1 MVSTIQHQT
10 INDLVQSAL
19 TVPQVC
25 HFRQMLTAYFE
36 QEQPVEVLVRRPQIG
51 FRLPHG
57 EYIFSVRPYWSAC
70 HKVIDPE
77 IVLVEAL
84 RVALD
89 ERGRHSA
96 TRRKV
101 VRLTLGPTH
110 SKWTLWNHVHGQDA
124 LDNFIEMVR
133 YFVLRPQDVF
143 RRASDHCC
151 CCGRRLQDQL
161 SRTRGIGPECLQAV
175 SPWLDRWVSAS
186 IEAQAKVE
194 AQASRQVLRDEY
206 LADTGLLPGD
216 WGVA

>member
-1 MVSTIQHQT
+1 MVATIPHQT
-10 INDLVQSAL
+10 INDLVKTAL
-19 TVPQVC
+19 AIPQVC
-25 HFRQMLTAYFE
+25 RFREMLTAYFE
-36 QEQPVEVLVRRPQIG
+36 QEQPVEVLTRRPQIG

-57 EYIFSVRPYWSAC
+57 EYIFSARPYWSAR

-89 ERGRHSA
+89 DRGRHSA
-96 TRRKV
+96 TRKKV
-101 VRLTLGPTH
+101 VCLTLGPMQ
-110 SKWTLWNHVHGQDA
+110 SKWTSWNHVHGQDA
-124 LDNFIEMVR
+124 LDNCVEMVR

-151 CCGRRLQDQL
+151 CCGRQLRDQL

-175 SPWLDRWVSAS
+175 SPWLDRWVSAN

-194 AQASRQVLRDEY
+194 VQVNRQALRNEY